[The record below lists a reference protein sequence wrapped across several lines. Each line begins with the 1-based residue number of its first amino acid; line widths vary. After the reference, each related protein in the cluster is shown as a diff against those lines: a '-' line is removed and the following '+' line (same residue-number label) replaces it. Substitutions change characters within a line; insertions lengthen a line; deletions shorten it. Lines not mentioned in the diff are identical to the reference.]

1 MLIPTPE
8 RGTKAGSFTHLILT
22 LWLPCGQ
29 ICYPLSWHPIGD
41 RKSWKAGVSPCS
53 FSHLQPI
60 NWGEEN
66 PVRLTAPRFSYLLKQ
81 SSFPFLEKKKKKI
94 SIYLCVYPQISNTI
108 RLGTTTV
115 LSVAAASSETRS
127 KKHLVVRMS
136 PLHNSLGLLSLLYF
150 PKWHS
155 GVSFRSLLWQE
166 DILLIAVTS
175 CQACFDTTAQS
186 FSCRCLQCHCWKKHW
201 KSCCMSTRTEEL
213 KFASL
218 DPPKAV
224 LANGKR
230 MRNQHWGGRQV
241 FCWSYTLW
249 QWEQYRNT
257 PT

>member
-1 MLIPTPE
+1 MASLWTDMLP
-8 RGTKAGSFTHLILT
+8 FILT
-22 LWLPCGQ
+22 PHRWQEELEGWRISLFIFSSPAYKLRWRKPSQTHCPKVFLPSKAKQ
-29 ICYPLSWHPIGD
+29 LS
-41 RKSWKAGVSPCS
+41 
-53 FSHLQPI
+53 LL
-60 NWGEEN
+60 GE
-66 PVRLTAPRFSYLLKQ
+66 K
-81 SSFPFLEKKKKKI
+81 KKKKKI

-150 PKWHS
+150 PKRHS